1 MKERLKALRKAL
13 GLKQREVA
21 ERLGIAT
28 GTVGQWECGDGVPGE
43 ARVYQLCKEYNV
55 RRAWLERGEGEM
67 FEDAPDAAKLREF
80 KDEDVYAE
88 AMNRLYNSLPPD
100 AKRSFERFC
109 DSLAKN
115 AKESRTQTNFGSIGG
130 DMIQN

>member
-1 MKERLKALRKAL
+1 MKDRLKALRKAL

-21 ERLGIAT
+21 ERLGIP
-28 GTVGQWECGDGVPGE
+28 VGAIGNWEAGRPIPD
-43 ARVYQLCKEYNV
+43 ARIYQLCKEYNV

>member
-1 MKERLKALRKAL
+1 
-13 GLKQREVA
+13 
-21 ERLGIAT
+21 
-28 GTVGQWECGDGVPGE
+28 PP
-43 ARVYQLCKEYNV
+43 ARIYQLCKEYNV
-55 RRAWLERGEGEM
+55 RREWLERGDGEM

>member
-21 ERLGIAT
+21 ERLGVD
-28 GTVGQWECGDGVPGE
+28 VGLIGAWECGRQSVPDV
-43 ARVYQLCKEYNV
+43 RIYQLCKEYNV
-55 RRAWLERGEGEM
+55 RREWLERGDGEM

>member
-1 MKERLKALRKAL
+1 
-13 GLKQREVA
+13 
-21 ERLGIAT
+21 
-28 GTVGQWECGDGVPGE
+28 
-43 ARVYQLCKEYNV
+43 
-55 RRAWLERGEGEM
+55 
-67 FEDAPDAAKLREF
+67 
-80 KDEDVYAE
+80 
-88 AMNRLYNSLPPD
+88 MNRPYNSLPPD

>member
-1 MKERLKALRKAL
+1 
-13 GLKQREVA
+13 
-21 ERLGIAT
+21 
-28 GTVGQWECGDGVPGE
+28 
-43 ARVYQLCKEYNV
+43 
-55 RRAWLERGEGEM
+55 M
-67 FEDAPDAAKLREF
+67 FEPSPDAAKLREF